1 MNMKTLASIS
11 ALAVVLTA
19 CGGGGDIKIDARNE
33 STTSTDNSVG
43 DNSNNVTNEGG
54 STVAPTPTNPC
65 ASYEDGSVTRQGS
78 YSPPHCI
85 YGTDFASL
93 SKPYTQTEEL
103 VFNDLP
109 NDGVHLFND
118 SLLIGQNYNSDAD
131 LTAAGLAKGGDGSS
145 IRLNAGVTLAFKSS
159 DDYMVI
165 NRGSQIFAMGEVN
178 APVTI
183 TSESDAVDGTVGAE
197 DVQQWG
203 GLIINGFA
211 ITNKCR
217 YTGSVTDGDL
227 ATSDC
232 HVEAEGKA
240 GAGQTHYGGSVTDDS
255 SGELKYFVVKHPG
268 AEVAPGNELNGI
280 TFNGVGS
287 GTDINYLQVY
297 ATYDDGIEFFG
308 GSANVDYFVGMYAR
322 DDTIDLDEGYSGTID
337 YALVIQGAGD
347 GDHCI
352 ESDGIGSYSSL
363 DEATRAD
370 LVARGLNTR
379 ATVKN
384 LTCIISPNEQ
394 GTHAAGHGWRIREGI
409 FLNIENAILT
419 TAHMASSPEDNY
431 CVRID
436 STESLQALQDGDWAI
451 KESVIACSDLST
463 GAALP
468 NGTTQLAYL
477 EANNDVMET
486 DAAGEDPTTESNNN
500 LQILDGFYSLAIGD
514 MVVNGAPVTVVP
526 TGSRAFIGAVTA
538 DDDWTKGWTYGLH
551 PENRGQPLWF
561 EE

>member
-54 STVAPTPTNPC
+54 SPVAPTPTNPC
-65 ASYEDGSVTRQGS
+65 ASYEDGSDTRQGS

-287 GTDINYLQVY
+287 GTEINYLQVY
-297 ATYDDGIEFFG
+297 STYDDRIEFFG
-308 GSANVDYFVGMYAR
+308 GSANVNYFVGMYAR

-370 LVARGLNTR
+370 FVARGLNTR

-384 LTCIISPNEQ
+384 LTCIVSPNEQ

-431 CVRID
+431 CVRIQ

-463 GAALP
+463 GDALP

-514 MVVNGAPVTVVP
+514 MVVNGAPVKVVP

>member
-287 GTDINYLQVY
+287 GTEINYLQVY